1 MIQHDKGS
9 APVRGAR
16 RTVPRARTRRSAS
29 GVPAFAQL
37 RLENSERRLAVR
49 AAERSVAASACA
61 LLPRGVG
68 ADATVEGAAGAH
80 AMSESSESSGTNEN
94 ASPPFIEPTSG
105 GSGQCG
111 AAGVSRRGFIQTLGL
126 SSAAAAIGTRADAA
140 LAAKSPSQ
148 ADAEATVL
156 GPDAVAMPLTV
167 NGSRTTVTAEVGATL
182 LEVLRGPLALTGSK
196 EVCDRGSCGGC
207 SVLVDGALVTSCM
220 MLAVDAI
227 GCEVTTIEGLAQG
240 DRLDP
245 IQESFIRHDALQCGF
260 CTPGLVMACK
270 ALLNHHPK
278 PSMDQIRKG
287 LSGNICRCGTY
298 TNIFNAVLEASGQ
311 PVPTDAAL
319 PVLPASEPTSRQ
331 GGT

>member
-1 MIQHDKGS
+1 
-9 APVRGAR
+9 
-16 RTVPRARTRRSAS
+16 
-29 GVPAFAQL
+29 
-37 RLENSERRLAVR
+37 
-49 AAERSVAASACA
+49 
-61 LLPRGVG
+61 
-68 ADATVEGAAGAH
+68 
-80 AMSESSESSGTNEN
+80 MSESTGTNED
-94 ASPPFIEPTSG
+94 AAPSSTPVPGGDPTRG
-105 GSGQCG
+105 VPGHGG

-140 LAAKSPSQ
+140 LAGAPASQ
-148 ADAEATVL
+148 AGTESNLL
-156 GPDAVAMPLTV
+156 GPDAVTMPLTV

-220 MLAVDAI
+220 MLAADAI
-227 GCEVTTIEGLAQG
+227 GREVTTIEALGDA

-270 ALLNHHPK
+270 ALLNQHPK
-278 PSMDQIRKG
+278 PSMDQIRTG

-311 PVPTDAAL
+311 PIPSDASL
-319 PVLPASEPTSRQ
+319 PVLAANESAMRLDVAKGEA
-331 GGT
+331 